1 MTDQLYVATGA
12 DGVEHSASGEIAW
25 GLPDSGEHRAG
36 AAVNARTDAL
46 VLRRAASLL
55 EALDEEIYRAEVLG
69 DKKELGDRVETASA
83 RLVSRAAWNTELAAR
98 FAIDCAEH
106 SLEGAGQAKLPDGE
120 ELAPI
125 LAGARLVLE
134 QDERGADER
143 LGFLARLAAVR
154 RLRKMRDSLSGEVLV
169 QTTTDLGDDL
179 DAVDDPNWATLA
191 STEEAV
197 LAALEAV
204 RHVALPR
211 YVRSREEAVDE
222 HPDGEPARSA
232 PLFMTPWGQVALGA
246 EHQSPYVPAWA
257 AARDA
262 AMRAR
267 EAARDR
273 GGDEAGATELA
284 WQARRLEEILEGS

>member
-1 MTDQLYVATGA
+1 MTDHLYVATSA
-12 DGVEHSASGEIAW
+12 DGIEHTATGEIAW
-25 GLPDSGEHRAG
+25 RLPDAKG
-36 AAVNARTDAL
+36 APGATTTEPELL
-46 VLRRAASLL
+46 VLRRAAALL
-55 EALDEEIYRAEVLG
+55 DALDEVVYRAEALG
-69 DKKELGDRVETASA
+69 DQNDLGDRIETKSA
-83 RLVSRAAWNTELAAR
+83 RLVAKTRWDTDVAAR

-106 SLEGAGQAKLPDGE
+106 ALEGAEHVALPDGE

-134 QDERGADER
+134 RDERGPDET

-154 RLRKMRDSLSGEVLV
+154 RLRKVRDALSDAVLAS
-169 QTTTDLGDDL
+169 TTADLGDDL
-179 DAVDDPNWATLA
+179 DAVDDPKWATLA
-191 STEEAV
+191 AGQEAV

-222 HPDGEPARSA
+222 HPDDQPPTSN
-232 PLFMTPWGQVALGA
+232 PQLMTPWGPIVFGA
-246 EHQSPYVPAWA
+246 EHQSPYVAAWV

-267 EAARDR
+267 EAAQDR
-273 GGDEAGATELA
+273 GGDEAEAAELA
-284 WQARRLEEILEGS
+284 WQASRLEEVLEAA

>member
-1 MTDQLYVATGA
+1 MTDHLYVATSA
-12 DGVEHSASGEIAW
+12 DGIEHTATGEIAW
-25 GLPDSGEHRAG
+25 RLPDDAKG
-36 AAVNARTDAL
+36 APGATTTEPELL
-46 VLRRAASLL
+46 VLRRPAALL
-55 EALDEEIYRAEVLG
+55 DALDEVVYRAQALG
-69 DKKELGDRVETASA
+69 DQNDLGDRIETKSA
-83 RLVSRAAWNTELAAR
+83 RLVAKTRWDTDVAAR

-106 SLEGAGQAKLPDGE
+106 ALEGAEHVALPDGE

-134 QDERGADER
+134 RDERGPDET

-154 RLRKMRDSLSGEVLV
+154 RLRKVRDALSDAVLAS
-169 QTTTDLGDDL
+169 TTADLGDDL
-179 DAVDDPNWATLA
+179 DAVDDPKWATLA
-191 STEEAV
+191 AGQEAV

-222 HPDGEPARSA
+222 HPDDQPPTSN
-232 PLFMTPWGQVALGA
+232 PQLMTPWGPIVFGA
-246 EHQSPYVPAWA
+246 EHQSPYVAAWV

-267 EAARDR
+267 EAAQDR
-273 GGDEAGATELA
+273 GGDEAEAAELA
-284 WQARRLEEILEGS
+284 WQASRLEEVLEAA

>member
-12 DGVEHSASGEIAW
+12 GGIEHAATGEIAW
-25 GLPDSGEHRAG
+25 PLPNEQAG
-36 AAVNARTDAL
+36 APGAATTGSEPL
-46 VLRRAASLL
+46 VLRRPAALL
-55 EALDEEIYRAEVLG
+55 DALDEDIYRAEALVDVKDLG
-69 DKKELGDRVETASA
+69 DTVETSSA
-83 RLVSRAAWNTELAAR
+83 RLVEKTRWDSDVAAR

-106 SLEGAGQAKLPDGE
+106 ALEGTEHVALPDGE

-134 QDERGADER
+134 RDERGSDER

-154 RLRKMRDSLSGEVLV
+154 RLRKLRDSVSDAVLAS
-169 QTTTDLGDDL
+169 TTADLGDDL
-179 DAVDDPNWATLA
+179 DVVDDAKWAALA
-191 STEEAV
+191 AGGEAV

-222 HPDGEPARSA
+222 HSDDA
-232 PLFMTPWGQVALGA
+232 PPTSNPEFMTPWGPIAFGA
-246 EHQSPYVPAWA
+246 GHQSPYVPAWVG
-257 AARDA
+257 ARDA

-267 EAARDR
+267 EAAHDR
-273 GGDEAGATELA
+273 GGDEAAAAELA
-284 WQARRLEEILEGS
+284 WQANRLGEVLEGP